1 MTTAIYP
8 GSFDPVTVGHLDI
21 IRRAA
26 KLFDKVIVAV
36 LVNME
41 KEPWFTIEERM
52 RLLEKATAGISNIEI
67 AGFEGLLVDF
77 AAQRSA
83 SAIVK
88 GLRAVSDF
96 EYEFQ
101 MALTNR
107 KLDDSIETVLLTSN
121 AENMFLSSS
130 IVKQVGLLG
139 GDISTFVPEEIKE
152 DILLRIK
159 QRSRQK

>member
-52 RLLEKATAGISNIEI
+52 RLLEKATVGISNIEI

-96 EYEFQ
+96 
-101 MALTNR
+101 
-107 KLDDSIETVLLTSN
+107 
-121 AENMFLSSS
+121 
-130 IVKQVGLLG
+130 
-139 GDISTFVPEEIKE
+139 
-152 DILLRIK
+152 
-159 QRSRQK
+159 

>member
-52 RLLEKATAGISNIEI
+52 RLLEKAADEPK
-67 AGFEGLLVDF
+67 A
-77 AAQRSA
+77 R
-83 SAIVK
+83 
-88 GLRAVSDF
+88 
-96 EYEFQ
+96 
-101 MALTNR
+101 
-107 KLDDSIETVLLTSN
+107 
-121 AENMFLSSS
+121 
-130 IVKQVGLLG
+130 
-139 GDISTFVPEEIKE
+139 
-152 DILLRIK
+152 
-159 QRSRQK
+159 

>member
-26 KLFDKVIVAV
+26 KRFDKVIVAV

-88 GLRAVSDF
+88 GLRSVSDF
-96 EYEFQ
+96 EYEVQ
-101 MALTNR
+101 MAFFYR
-107 KLDDSIETVLLTSN
+107 ETAATDVYTGEATHALHDALPT
-121 AENMFLSSS
+121 
-130 IVKQVGLLG
+130 
-139 GDISTFVPEEIKE
+139 
-152 DILLRIK
+152 
-159 QRSRQK
+159 

>member
-77 AAQRSA
+77 AAQRNA

-96 EYEFQ
+96 ELSLPSESTWK
-101 MALTNR
+101 A
-107 KLDDSIETVLLTSN
+107 
-121 AENMFLSSS
+121 MFLSSS